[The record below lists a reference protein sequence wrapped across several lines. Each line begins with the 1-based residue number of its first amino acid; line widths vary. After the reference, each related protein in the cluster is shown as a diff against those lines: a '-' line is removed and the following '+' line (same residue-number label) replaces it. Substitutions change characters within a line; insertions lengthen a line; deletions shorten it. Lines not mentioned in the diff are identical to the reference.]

1 MSILNTMLEL
11 PRYMKRAITL
21 FLDCI
26 FILVAYWGAWLLRM
40 GDTNV
45 LYQADNWY
53 MLSILLIATLIFFVR
68 LGLYRAIIR
77 YMGMNAVVTILL
89 GTFAS
94 AILFVFLGF
103 LTGYFLPRTIP
114 FLYLTLLIAFVG
126 GSRLFVRALVIQ
138 SITRNKEK
146 VVIYGAGAAGRQLAQ
161 SLVQSEA
168 YEPFAF
174 IDDDKGL
181 IKTNILG
188 RPVFSFEY
196 FIEISKELSVTQV
209 LLAMPNI
216 SKSERAKIL
225 AKLEPLAIEVK
236 TIPDMSELVSG
247 NAKIDELHDV
257 KIEDLLGRESVEAD
271 QVLLEKNIVDKVV
284 MVTGAGGSIG
294 SELCRQIVLL
304 KPKSII
310 LFESSEFALY
320 NIETELSK
328 IIKAKS
334 LNVEIKPIIGNVQK
348 EKQLAIVFE
357 TFNVKT
363 VYHAAAYK
371 HVPLVEYNII
381 EGVRNNIFGTYYA
394 AEAAVKAGVE
404 TFVLISTDKAV
415 RPTNIMGT
423 TKRISELVL
432 QAYNDKGTSTTFCM
446 VRFGNVLG
454 SSGSVVPLFKEQI
467 QKGGPVTITHEEITR
482 YFMTIPEAS
491 QLVIQAGAMAEGG
504 EVFVLDMG
512 KPVKISDLA
521 TKMIHLMGLEV
532 KSDENPYGDIEL
544 QYTGLRPGEKLYEE
558 LLIGENS
565 YETAHKRINK
575 ANEIALDWE
584 SMKILLDKLDE
595 FSEAFDVDNIQNLL
609 RSAPTGYVP
618 TSKLC
623 DLLYSRKK
631 QKPHLNSLH

>member
-26 FILVAYWGAWLLRM
+26 FILVAYWGAWLLRI
-40 GDTNV
+40 GDIDV

-53 MLSILLIATLIFFVR
+53 MLSILSIATLIFFVR

-114 FLYLTLLIAFVG
+114 FLYLTLLITFVG

-161 SLVQSEA
+161 SLVQSEN

-174 IDDDKGL
+174 IDDDKSL

-196 FIEISKELSVTQV
+196 FIDISKERPVTQV

-236 TIPDMSELVSG
+236 SIPDMSELVSG

-257 KIEDLLGRESVEAD
+257 NIEDLLGRESVEAD
-271 QVLLEKNIVDKVV
+271 LTLLEKNIVDKVV

-320 NIETELSK
+320 NIETELSRIVK
-328 IIKAKS
+328 TKG

-348 EKQLAIVFE
+348 EKQLSIVFE

-432 QAYNDKGTSTTFCM
+432 QAYNDKGSNTTFCM

-467 QKGGPVTITHEEITR
+467 QKGGPVTITHKEITR

-512 KPVKISDLA
+512 VPVKISDLA

-575 ANEIALDWE
+575 ANEISLDWVN
-584 SMKILLDKLDE
+584 MKILLDKLDGY
-595 FSEAFDVDNIQNLL
+595 SEIFDVDNIQNLL

-623 DLLYSRKK
+623 DLLYNSKK
-631 QKPHLNSLH
+631 LGPHLKSLH